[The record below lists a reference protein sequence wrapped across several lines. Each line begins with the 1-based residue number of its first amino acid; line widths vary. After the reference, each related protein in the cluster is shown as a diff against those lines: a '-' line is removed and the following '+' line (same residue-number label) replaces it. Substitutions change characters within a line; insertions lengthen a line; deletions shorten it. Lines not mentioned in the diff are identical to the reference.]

1 MLREPYEYN
10 ATLGHFANSAPDR
23 ANVWYAM
30 IDHPRFGAIRYAATQ
45 SGFLH
50 DKSLVRTLADAFQT
64 YDPTEYKHPRCLI
77 ALKDLKSGAELFVDN
92 TEGFE
97 ETGYG
102 KGSSGTGGEPMHQD
116 PLMNIISGQWGT
128 NYSYPMPYRQCK
140 TPLTYDIPK

>member
-1 MLREPYEYN
+1 M
-10 ATLGHFANSAPDR
+10 
-23 ANVWYAM
+23 
-30 IDHPRFGAIRYAATQ
+30 
-45 SGFLH
+45 
-50 DKSLVRTLADAFQT
+50 ADAFQI